1 VVRTSGEPLAAAA
14 SVEKQIWAVDS
25 QQSVSE
31 VRSLEHI
38 ARQSLAMERFVAW
51 LLGTFGSLVLLLA
64 AVGIYGVISYSV
76 TQRANEIGVRMALGA
91 SRGRVLR
98 MVVGDG
104 LRLTLIGIGTGL
116 VLALALTRIV
126 QTLLFGVRPW
136 EPGIYCGIAL
146 LLSLVAITA
155 SLLPARRAMGVD
167 PMVALRYE

>member
-1 VVRTSGEPLAAAA
+1 
-14 SVEKQIWAVDS
+14 
-25 QQSVSE
+25 
-31 VRSLEHI
+31 
-38 ARQSLAMERFVAW
+38 
-51 LLGTFGSLVLLLA
+51 
-64 AVGIYGVISYSV
+64 
-76 TQRANEIGVRMALGA
+76 MALGA